1 MNFPQ
6 FTVSRFGYYD
16 SDVVKL
22 GRREGK
28 YRSVLGYELDFFTE
42 DYTGGQYLDD
52 TFYPSRCNTVILA
65 KPGQKRAMH
74 PPYRC
79 WFLNIVTQDP
89 ELQELFAQMPTVTAG
104 RL

>member
-28 YRSVLGYELDFFTE
+28 YRSVLGYELDFFAE
-42 DYTGGQYLDD
+42 DYTGGQYLDG
-52 TFYPSRCNTVILA
+52 TFTPPGVTWLFLLSPVKNGRCTRLI
-65 KPGQKRAMH
+65 
-74 PPYRC
+74 
-79 WFLNIVTQDP
+79 D
-89 ELQELFAQMPTVTAG
+89 AG
-104 RL
+104 F